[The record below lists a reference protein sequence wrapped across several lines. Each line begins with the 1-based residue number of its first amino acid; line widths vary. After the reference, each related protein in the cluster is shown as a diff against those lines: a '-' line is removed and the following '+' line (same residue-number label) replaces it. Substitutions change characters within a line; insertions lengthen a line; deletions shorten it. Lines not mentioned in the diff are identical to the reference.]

1 MIGLRQKL
9 GIGFGALLLVTV
21 VIGGVSIS
29 QLHVLGRAI
38 DVIMKE
44 NYRSV
49 IACGDMKEALERMD
63 SGALFTMLGDEDEG
77 NALIDANRI
86 VFEKA
91 LQTEISN
98 VTLPGEG
105 EKAAQIQKYFAE
117 YVQKIETVRNGN
129 LSMDQRRLTYFDEIL
144 PLFQQIKSLAD
155 TILTLNQENMASAN
169 RAAGLR
175 AAAARHQMYMYLLAG
190 FLIAVVSIVLV
201 RRWVLR
207 PIQLLTDS
215 VRDIQHGTLE
225 VVVPTVS
232 NDELGQLTAA
242 FNEMA
247 SKLREFRRSERLQ
260 YIRVQRA
267 TQEAFSCL
275 PEAIA
280 VVNEAGEVEIATPSA
295 QHTFGLTPHTL
306 ISQCMYPWIADTFH
320 EVLREGRA
328 VQGSAKDSGHQ
339 FFVNGE
345 ERFYRPK
352 GVPMIEHDEGVNGVI
367 MVLED
372 VTQLRQQVELK
383 RGVISTVSHQ
393 LRTPLTAIRMAVHLL
408 LEEKVGP
415 LNPKQTD
422 LLLAAR
428 DEGSR
433 LSAILEDLLDISRIE
448 SGRALLDLRPI
459 APSELA
465 FNAIERHAGPAK
477 DRGISLVANVAVD
490 LPEAL
495 ADATRIA
502 HVFDNLITNALKY
515 TMPGGAVTIAAR
527 CDAEFVTFSISDTGC
542 GIPEEYRSRI
552 FDPFFRV
559 PGQDKSSGVG
569 LGLAIVKEIVVAH
582 GGTVTASSGDGAGSV
597 FTFTLRRAD
606 APESMETS

>member
-105 EKAAQIQKYFAE
+105 EKAALIQKYFAE
-117 YVQKIETVRNGN
+117 YVQKIETVRNVN
-129 LSMDQRRLTYFDEIL
+129 LSMDQRRSAYFDEIL
-144 PLFQQIKSLAD
+144 PLFRQIKSLAD

-169 RAAGLR
+169 HAAGLR

-225 VVVPTVS
+225 VVVPTMS
-232 NDELGQLTAA
+232 NDELGQLTSA

-280 VVNEAGEVEIATPSA
+280 VVNETGEVEIATPSA
-295 QHTFGLTPHTL
+295 HTFGLAPHAL

-328 VQGSAKDSGHQ
+328 VQGSSKDSGHQ

-352 GVPMIEHDEGVNGVI
+352 GVPMIERDEGVNGVI

-465 FNAIERHAGPAK
+465 FNAVERHAGAAK
-477 DRGISLVANVAVD
+477 DRGISLVANVAAD
-490 LPEAL
+490 LPETL

-502 HVFDNLITNALKY
+502 HVFDNLIGNALKY

-527 CDAEFVTFSISDTGC
+527 YDTESVTFSISDTGR

-582 GGTVTASSGDGAGSV
+582 GGTVTAAGEDGHSSV